1 MASQPIT
8 KQLWIVPSEAKISVT
23 KIELEFD
30 GYTPTFV
37 IDFWICDRVLPVGI
51 RFVFFTASRPP
62 SLRVGFPHEAFA
74 ETSLLGHGIL
84 GHRLLQYQPSSRR
97 LQGASSLP

>member
-1 MASQPIT
+1 MTSQPIT
-8 KQLWIVPSEAKISVT
+8 KQFWIVPLEAKILVT
-23 KIELEFD
+23 KLELEFD

-51 RFVFFTASRPP
+51 CFVLFPASRPP
-62 SLRVGFPHEAFA
+62 SLRVGFPNEAFA

-84 GHRLLQYQPSSRR
+84 GHRLLQC
-97 LQGASSLP
+97 